1 MLGLSKMKF
10 FTRLLEKSQSE
21 PEVEEEGSRFV
32 ISVTDLLEKLLDYR
46 WAYTLSHSHTHAHT
60 LTHTHSHTHT
70 HTHTHTPSSS
80 SS

>member
-46 WAYTLSHSHTHAHT
+46 LADILSRIHSLSLSLSFWLFRA
-60 LTHTHSHTHT
+60 LSL
-70 HTHTHTPSSS
+70 SISVS
-80 SS
+80 LSFWLF